1 MTGNTLLSVEDVVV
15 DLPTPRGNLRA
26 VDHVDLTVGAGQTL
40 GVVGES
46 GCGKTML
53 SRAILQ
59 LLPKKA
65 KLSGRVMF
73 DGQDL
78 LKLQPE
84 KLRKLRG
91 RSLAVVFQ
99 DPMTSLNPVLTIGTQ
114 LIETLQ
120 EHLELDDA
128 TATKRSV
135 ELLAAVGIPAP
146 EQRLAQYPHQLSGG
160 MRQRVAIAI
169 ALSCEPKLLIAD
181 EPTTALDVT
190 IQAQILD
197 LLAREQRRRHM
208 AMILDHPRSRR
219 RCRPYRRSRRDVCR
233 PRGRAR
239 ADACLV
245 QENADALHRSAAG
258 STSQARCQAPYAVA
272 GDFGASARPDPP
284 AARLLVLATV
294 PLCGSP
300 LPHREA
306 GIDGSRVARTS
317 IRLLP
322 PDRDPCGS
330 RRIMLQAVQAAS
342 NEPLLAVDD
351 LVVEY
356 PVGAKIVHAVSGVSL
371 QIARGETLGLV
382 GKSGC
387 GKSTLGRAV
396 LQLRRPTSGR
406 VLFDGHDLTT
416 MQGDALR
423 LMRRRVQLIFQ
434 DPIASLNPRRKIGD
448 IVAEPLVIAGVK
460 DPEKR
465 EQLVHEVLTAVGLDP
480 TLVVG
485 RLPHEFSGGQCQRIC
500 IARALILNPEFIVC
514 DEPVSALD
522 VSIRAQILNLLEEMK
537 GRFGL
542 TLLFIAHDLAV
553 VKAVSDR
560 VAVMYLG
567 RLCEVGPSEQLF
579 ARPAHPYTA
588 LSDRGDPGARSGR
601 PPHRDGAGGRAAIAD
616 LPAFRLPVSHPLSP
630 RGPAMQRRDAGT
642 ARRGAGPVRG
652 LPSPADL
659 NTGKASAAFVSTE
672 QTWQCPHKKCLWQ
685 EQE

>member
-59 LLPKKA
+59 LVPKKA

-78 LKLQPE
+78 LQLPPE

-120 EHLELDDA
+120 EHLELNDA
-128 TATKRSV
+128 AATRRSV

-208 AMILDHPRSRR
+208 AMILITHDLG
-219 RCRPYRRSRRDVCR
+219 V
-233 PRGRAR
+233 
-239 ADACLV
+239 
-245 QENADALHRSAAG
+245 
-258 STSQARCQAPYAVA
+258 VA
-272 GDFGASARPDPP
+272 GRTDEVAVMYAGRVVERAPTPALFKKMRMPYTEALLAALPKLDAAPHTPLPAISGRPPDPTRP
-284 AARLLVLATV
+284 LQGLLVLAAL
-294 PLCGSP
+294 PLCGGP
-300 LPHREA
+300 LPERETRA
-306 GIDGSRVARTS
+306 RGGRDERTS
-317 IRLLP
+317 VRLLP
-322 PDRDPCGS
+322 PDRDPCGG
-330 RRIMLQAVQAAS
+330 RRMMLQAVQAAS

-382 GKSGC
+382 GESGC

-416 MQGDALR
+416 MHGDALR
-423 LMRRRVQLIFQ
+423 QMRRRVQLIFQ
-434 DPIASLNPRRKIGD
+434 DPIASLNPRRRIGD
-448 IVAEPLVIAGVK
+448 IVAEPLVISGVK

-465 EQLVHEVLTAVGLDP
+465 ERLVHEVLTAVGLDP

-579 ARPAHPYTA
+579 AEPGTSLYRAA
-588 LSDRGDPGARSGR
+588 DRGYPGARSGR
-601 PPHRDGAGGRAAIAD
+601 PPHRDRAGGRAAIAD
-616 LPAFRLPVSHPLSP
+616 RAAVRLPVPHPLSP
-630 RGPAMQRRDAGT
+630 RGSAMQRRDAGT
-642 ARRGAGPVRG
+642 ARRGARPVRG
-652 LPSPADL
+652 LPSSADL
-659 NTGKASAAFVSTE
+659 VLTRFLHANRHPLRLKT
-672 QTWQCPHKKCLWQ
+672 L
-685 EQE
+685 